1 MLPHIHDARPED
13 QMTDCTIRPALDS
26 DAGSINDIYN
36 HYVRTSTATFDTT
49 EKTLEE
55 RHAWLA
61 EHGDDYPVVVAERD
75 GVVIGWGSLSRWG
88 TRCAYRHTVEISAY
102 VAPDAV
108 GCGLGSEISTSLIAA
123 ARRIGHHALVSQI
136 VSENGPSLKMTA
148 RLGFEQVGV
157 LHEVG
162 RKFDRWLDLV
172 FMEYLVPP
180 VDEAAPAALAPE
192 VSA

>member
-1 MLPHIHDARPED
+1 
-13 QMTDCTIRPALDS
+13 MTDCTIRHALDS

-49 EKTLEE
+49 ERTLED
-55 RHAWLA
+55 RLTWLA
-61 EHGDDYPVVVAERD
+61 EHGDEYPVLVAERD
-75 GVVIGWGSLSRWG
+75 GVVVGWGSLSAWG

-102 VAPDAV
+102 VAHDAV
-108 GCGLGSEISTSLIAA
+108 GYGLGSKLSRALIVEAK
-123 ARRIGHHALVSQI
+123 RIGHHALVSQI

-172 FMEYLVPP
+172 FMEYLVLSVPDTAAQAH
-180 VDEAAPAALAPE
+180 VVSEAGA
-192 VSA
+192 